1 MQINQINDNQTVSH
15 KAYFKP
21 NAEFKRL
28 CNRGLQSVKPQQI
41 ETLLSRPNHELEI
54 LGRIIHRDATTFE
67 VFNNTTKRLSN
78 IILSKDK
85 ANLSGLIDKLCS
97 NYGYFDSTSDDIVK
111 FDKLTKP
118 QK

>member
-1 MQINQINDNQTVSH
+1 MQINQINNNQTVSH

-28 CNRGLQSVKPQQI
+28 CNSGLQSVKPQQI

-85 ANLSGLIDKLCS
+85 LCS

-118 QK
+118 HK